1 MNIYLY
7 YAALGIYLASTFVYA
22 LSLAADKS
30 RLEKPGYY
38 LLAAGFVV
46 HFISALARYFEA
58 GYTPITNI
66 YESLSFLALCVAGFY
81 IYIRRAYRVQMVG
94 SIIAPLVSLI
104 VIMSLNFP
112 SEIKPLIPVLR
123 SAWLPVH
130 AVLSFLG
137 NGIFVVGFFIS
148 LLYLVIEKEI
158 KRKKSFPFSAR
169 FPSLETL
176 DRINYRCMSLG
187 FPFLTAGIITGSIW
201 AGFAWGSYW
210 RWDPKETW
218 SLITWIVYAILFHNR
233 LALGWRGRKTAY
245 MMILG
250 FFLVL
255 FTFLGVSFLL
265 QGKHTY
271 M

>member
-1 MNIYLY
+1 MNIYLVY
-7 YAALGIYLASTFVYA
+7 TALGFYLASTLIYA
-22 LSLAADKS
+22 LSLAFNKPF
-30 RLEKPGYY
+30 LERPGYY
-38 LLAAGFVV
+38 GIMTGFTV
-46 HFISALARYFEA
+46 HFAGVVTRYFEA

-66 YESLSFLALCVAGFY
+66 YESLSFLSLCIAGFF
-81 IYIRRAYRVQMVG
+81 IYIRRVYRVEMIG

-104 VIMSLNFP
+104 IIMSLNFP
-112 SEIKPLIPVLR
+112 SDIKPLLPALR

-130 AVLSFLG
+130 TIFSFIG
-137 NGIFVVGFFIS
+137 NGIFIVGFFVS
-148 LLYLVIEKEI
+148 LLYLIVEKEI
-158 KRKKSFPFSAR
+158 KKKKSFLFSEK
-169 FPSLETL
+169 FPSLSTL

-233 LALGWRGRKTAY
+233 LALGWRGKRTAY

-250 FFLVL
+250 FVL
-255 FTFLGVSFLL
+255 IVFTFLGVNFLL
-265 QGKHTY
+265 KGNHAY

>member
-7 YAALGIYLASTFVYA
+7 HIALGLYLASTFVYA
-22 LSLAADKS
+22 LSLASNKPAFE
-30 RLEKPGYY
+30 RPGYY
-38 LLAAGFVV
+38 ILAAAFAV
-46 HFISALARYFEA
+46 HFISVVARYFEA

-66 YESLSFLALCVAGFY
+66 YESLSFLALCIAGFF
-81 IYIRRAYRVQMVG
+81 IYIRRVYQVHMIG

-112 SEIKPLIPVLR
+112 TEIKPLVPALR

-130 AVLSFLG
+130 AVLSFVG

-148 LLYLVIEKEI
+148 ILYLVVEKEI
-158 KRKKSFPFSAR
+158 KRKKSFLFSEK
-169 FPSLETL
+169 FPSLATL

-233 LALGWRGRKTAY
+233 LALGWRGKKTAY

-250 FFLVL
+250 FLLVL

-265 QGKHTY
+265 KGQHTY
-271 M
+271 I

>member
-1 MNIYLY
+1 MNLYLVY
-7 YAALGIYLASTFVYA
+7 TALGFYLLSTLIYA
-22 LSLAADKS
+22 LALALNRPS
-30 RLEKPGYY
+30 LEKPGCY
-38 LLAAGFVV
+38 AISAGFVI
-46 HFISALARYFEA
+46 HFASVVARYFEA

-66 YESLSFLALCVAGFY
+66 YESLSFLALCIAGFF
-81 IYIRRAYRVQMVG
+81 IYIRQAYRVGMTG
-94 SIIAPLVSLI
+94 CIIAPLVSLI

-112 SEIKPLIPVLR
+112 SDIRPLVPALR

-130 AVLSFLG
+130 AILSFIG
-137 NGIFVVGFFIS
+137 NSIFIVGFFIS
-148 LLYLVIEKEI
+148 LVYLVVEKEI
-158 KRKKSFPFSAR
+158 KKKRAFFFSEK
-169 FPSLETL
+169 FPSLSTL

-233 LALGWRGRKTAY
+233 LALGWRGKRTAY

-250 FFLVL
+250 FILII
-255 FTFLGVSFLL
+255 FTFLGVNFLL
-265 QGKHTY
+265 KGNHAY
-271 M
+271 I

>member
-1 MNIYLY
+1 MNVYLY
-7 YAALGIYLASTFVYA
+7 NTALGLYLASTLVYA
-22 LSLAADKS
+22 VSLAS
-30 RLEKPGYY
+30 NRPRFEKPGYY
-38 LLAAGFVV
+38 LLAAAFVV
-46 HFISALARYFEA
+46 HFASTVARFFEA

-66 YESLSFLALCVAGFY
+66 YESLSFLALCIAGFF
-81 IYIRRAYRVQMVG
+81 IYIRKAYRVEMVG
-94 SIIAPLVSLI
+94 SIIAPLVTLI
-104 VIMSLNFP
+104 VIMSLGFP
-112 SEIKPLIPVLR
+112 SEIRPLIPALR

-130 AVLSFLG
+130 TVLSFLG

-148 LLYLVIEKEI
+148 ILYLLIEKEI
-158 KRKKSFPFSAR
+158 KRKRSFPFSDR

-233 LALGWRGRKTAY
+233 LALGWRGRRTAY

-250 FFLVL
+250 FLLVL
-255 FTFLGVSFLL
+255 FTFLGVNFLL
-265 QGKHTY
+265 KSLHAY
-271 M
+271 V